1 MKFAVTHHSGS
12 GAPADALDLLW
23 QHLENLRH
31 EEVSFNRR
39 GPEILAH
46 TGQDAPISMER
57 DEREEIGRLAVL
69 ECVREVCDQHPE
81 LRSSWYAISPRG

>member
-12 GAPADALDLLW
+12 GAPEDALDLLW
-23 QHLENLRH
+23 QRLEGLRH

-39 GPEILAH
+39 GPQVVARTSE
-46 TGQDAPISMER
+46 DAPVSMER

-81 LRSSWYAISPRG
+81 LSTSWYAISPQG